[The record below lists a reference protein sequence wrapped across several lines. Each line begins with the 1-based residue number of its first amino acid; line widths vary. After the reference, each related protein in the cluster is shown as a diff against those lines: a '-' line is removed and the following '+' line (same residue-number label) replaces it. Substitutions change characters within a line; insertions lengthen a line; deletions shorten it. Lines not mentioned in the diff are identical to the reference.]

1 VTGVPGLPLV
11 WLILTPL
18 KSPMETVL
26 GMPRS
31 TPSNPCTLS
40 SGWGDSGDISVL
52 AEEAYVRNQALLLEP
67 KAIPGLRKLF
77 ASQDAGHADGALK
90 T

>member
-1 VTGVPGLPLV
+1 LPLV

-67 KAIPGLRKLF
+67 KAIPACASSSHRKML
-77 ASQDAGHADGALK
+77 DMLMVL
-90 T
+90 